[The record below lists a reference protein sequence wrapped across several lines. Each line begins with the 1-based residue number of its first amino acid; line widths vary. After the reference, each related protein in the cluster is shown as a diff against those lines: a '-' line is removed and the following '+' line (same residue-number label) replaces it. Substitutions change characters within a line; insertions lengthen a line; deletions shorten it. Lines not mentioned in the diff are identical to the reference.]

1 MKKIGIFIL
10 MFLISVLSF
19 SETFTEK
26 ETRIKNGK
34 TEIYGIRYIPDKKGK
49 MPLVILSHELGG
61 THKNMERYAKALA
74 EEGIVAYIF
83 DFPGGSVDGRG
94 SQSTGRKS
102 TEMSVMTE
110 VSDVEKIIEES
121 KKWDY
126 VDQNKIVLIGGS
138 QGGVVSAF
146 TASRN
151 IDKVA
156 GLVLMYPAFVMEDDI
171 HNFAPTRDKIPQEFT
186 MRGWIKVGAVYFKDA
201 YDIDFM
207 KEAAKYN
214 KPVLILHGT
223 LDPHVP
229 VIKSEKL
236 NASYPNSKLV
246 LIEGAEHSF
255 RDNDEHFNRAMAEIN
270 NYLKDNKLDQ

>member
-10 MFLISVLSF
+10 MLLISVLSF

-74 EEGIVAYIF
+74 EEGIAAYIF

-246 LIEGAEHSF
+246 LIE
-255 RDNDEHFNRAMAEIN
+255 D
-270 NYLKDNKLDQ
+270 